1 MKLPP
6 PVTPRS
12 PAPRPGAKPSG
23 PKLICWNLESLTVNA
38 KNSCT
43 AFRKNA
49 RGNIIYIYVCVYI
62 KKYTYI
68 HYITLHCIALHCI
81 TLHYIH
87 TYIHVCVC
95 EITLYEFLLS
105 QLIVASS
112 QRLSRVISRSVQ
124 FSCSF
129 STQHQRILHTA
140 PSSPQTTMAPEHSW
154 HLSWPNCNFPRF
166 TPASSLYS
174 IFTEISPLRIHH
186 FIPVQRP
193 SRHSKPWF

>member
-1 MKLPP
+1 MCVCTL
-6 PVTPRS
+6 
-12 PAPRPGAKPSG
+12 
-23 PKLICWNLESLTVNA
+23 
-38 KNSCT
+38 KN
-43 AFRKNA
+43 
-49 RGNIIYIYVCVYI
+49 
-62 KKYTYI
+62 I
-68 HYITLHCIALHCI
+68 HTYITLHCIALHYITLHYI

-193 SRHSKPWF
+193 SRHSKPWFWSLQLPECSTGQEEDLLIFITDQLSTLLDLTFPWYLDN